1 MSAQS
6 PEPKAQSPKPK
17 AQSPKPKAQSPK
29 PKAQSPKPRGG
40 VMSESPVPALT
51 LFGEFVSHA
60 VVPPP
65 ARAASGGRADGPAR
79 PARAV

>member
-1 MSAQS
+1 MS
-6 PEPKAQSPKPK
+6 
-17 AQSPKPKAQSPK
+17 
-29 PKAQSPKPRGG
+29 AQSPKPRGG

-65 ARAASGGRADGPAR
+65 AGAASGGRADGPAR
-79 PARAV
+79 PARARVVATRPGPYDVAQAFRPARQG